1 MLTAA
6 TFGIGRIKGVKRP
19 ALTLILP
26 GLGGHKTVFLDTGAN
41 ADVRPEVWCNLHKWV
56 RLLPMHRLELKT
68 QP

>member
-1 MLTAA
+1 MVFSLQAPGAVLTAA

-41 ADVRPEVWCNLHKWV
+41 ASSG
-56 RLLPMHRLELKT
+56 
-68 QP
+68 